1 MADDKVDLQ
10 KKWFDTRYE
19 IIDRLDQ
26 LILAGL
32 KSYDPEYIS
41 PEVLS
46 KIMPARIAFFNELIQ
61 LSDRTHLYEAYGVAS
76 TDVKN
81 AYNFAAGE
89 GGNA

>member
-26 LILAGL
+26 AILNEL
-32 KSYDPEYIS
+32 KDGTKMDTER
-41 PEVLS
+41 LS
-46 KIMPARIAFFNELIQ
+46 KLMPARIAFFNELIQ
-61 LSDRTHLYEAYGVAS
+61 LSDRTHLYEAY
-76 TDVKN
+76 DVKN

>member
-1 MADDKVDLQ
+1 MADDKTELQ

-26 LILAGL
+26 SILDELRGGV
-32 KSYDPEYIS
+32 DVER
-41 PEVLS
+41 LS
-46 KIMPARIAFFNELIQ
+46 KLMPARIAFFNELIQ
-61 LSDRTHLYEAYGVAS
+61 LSDRTHLYEQY
-76 TDVKN
+76 DVKN

>member
-1 MADDKVDLQ
+1 MTDDKVDLQ

-32 KSYDPEYIS
+32 KSYDPGYMS

-61 LSDRTHLYEAYGVAS
+61 LSDRTHLYEAC
-76 TDVKN
+76 DVKN